1 MIVFKVRRFAKWQ
14 MLENLSDTVL
24 CEAVKEMQAG
34 LNDACLGGLLYK
46 KRVASLGSGKRG
58 GYRTMLSARIGSH
71 YVFLYGFAKNEKSNI
86 TAAEQRAL
94 QLAGK
99 AILGMTCDATNEA
112 LRAGLL
118 MEVCCDQQDH

>member
-1 MIVFKVRRFAKWQ
+1 
-14 MLENLSDTVL
+14 
-24 CEAVKEMQAG
+24 
-34 LNDACLGGLLYK
+34 
-46 KRVASLGSGKRG
+46 
-58 GYRTMLSARIGSH
+58 MLSARIGSH

-99 AILGMTCDATNEA
+99 AILDMSCDATNEA